1 MSNLHTQLST
11 LLLFFFLSLINF
23 TTLVQDSLCAHESP
37 YNYAPSI
44 FQTSPQCCCWNWNSF
59 RISLKDNGIISSFQ
73 GWQSTLCLFLHLC
86 NVMSLN
92 LNIIVSSVIIFIY
105 HLHISLHN
113 LWLKKKR
120 RQNAENGTRSCQKG
134 KKRRDTVSTC
144 AALNQTWMDV

>member
-11 LLLFFFLSLINF
+11 LLLFFLSLINF
-23 TTLVQDSLCAHESP
+23 TTLVQDSLCAQESP

-105 HLHISLHN
+105 HCIIYD
-113 LWLKKKR
+113 WKKKR